1 MGWLITAIILVFLG
15 ALPIGVYGVYNP
27 SNSGLYVLIGPAR
40 IRIGKTEEKTKKI
53 KKRNESF
60 SSHKTM
66 KKKKSSAN
74 VTQYLSLLRPVL
86 RFLTDFRTK
95 LRVDN
100 LHLKVVLAGGD
111 PCDLSINY
119 GRAWIALGN
128 IMPHIE
134 RYFVIK
140 KRNLEIE
147 CDYIG
152 EKTSVDFSISL
163 TITLIR
169 LVQIVIY
176 HGIIILCEYFKILKK
191 AKDGAVL

>member
-1 MGWLITAIILVFLG
+1 MNTQ
-15 ALPIGVYGVYNP
+15 
-27 SNSGLYVLIGPAR
+27 
-40 IRIGKTEEKTKKI
+40 GKAEKKTKKT
-53 KKRNESF
+53 KKEKESF
-60 SSHKTM
+60 SSHKTV

-74 VTQYLSLLRPVL
+74 VTQYISLLRPVL
-86 RFLTDFRTK
+86 RFLADFRKK
-95 LRVDN
+95 LRVNN

-147 CDYIG
+147 CDYTG
-152 EKTSVDFSISL
+152 EKTTVDFSISL
-163 TITLIR
+163 TITLFR
-169 LVQIVIY
+169 LVQIVAY
-176 HGIIILCEYFKILKK
+176 HGITILREYFKILKK